1 MRTGYPSIDKIHLQ
15 GIPEEKLHPKI
26 YPLSMFATFMRINGE
41 HLDEESIEENGK
53 IYTKRNLRDD
63 IIKTAGAFLELD
75 LKGGDKIAIATPNC
89 YEGIVATFAANAI
102 GVKVAMFRVYDEENP
117 QVFLD
122 ELKDHQPRL
131 VILYDKSAKWAAEI
145 DAQTS
150 CLKDFLV
157 IAPSDA
163 ETKKYYDFRNTID
176 SVEIPVDEIV
186 KEIEAHSLADKDE
199 PMLYLKTSGSAS
211 KPKTLMFPNRAIFA
225 ALIYAANS
233 TGTSTRDK
241 NVTRALCIA
250 SFQHGYGWMP
260 MFVNIMGGNPVVLV
274 GSTPEDV
281 ANYYKLKPSYI
292 YGSPLAL
299 KQFIE
304 FTPENADISMLTAFF
319 CAGAAISEKNYQ
331 EGIAYFRAHNCQAE
345 IRNNYGVSEGLCIGT
360 TSDHIPHVPGTV
372 GKFYIGPEW
381 LIVDEDGKEVKYGE
395 IGEAIVSSASLCQG
409 YFNDPQATEKAFIKR
424 DGKIFFKTGDYLSL
438 REDGYVTFVGRKL
451 RFFLAEGIFDK
462 VNCETI
468 EEAIDSLRYVKQCAV
483 IVTPDGTGA
492 KAFVALDDGY
502 LPIKE
507 TKKHILSDLERSLKS
522 YQMPREIVF
531 IDKIPLMESGK
542 VNYKLLETM

>member
-1 MRTGYPSIDKIHLQ
+1 MKTGYPSIDKIHLQ
-15 GIPEEKLHPKI
+15 GIPKEILHPEI
-26 YPLSMFATFMRINGE
+26 YPLSMFATFMKINGE

-53 IYTKRNLRDD
+53 VYTKRTLGDD
-63 IIKTAGAFLELD
+63 IIKTAGAFIALGLTS
-75 LKGGDKIAIATPNC
+75 GDKIAIVTPNC
-89 YEGIVATFAANAI
+89 YEGIVATFGANAI
-102 GVKVAMFRVYDEENP
+102 GIKVAMFRLYDEENP
-117 QVFLD
+117 QIFLD
-122 ELKDHQPRL
+122 ELKAHHPKL
-131 VILYDKSAKWAAEI
+131 VILYDKSVEWAAEI

-163 ETKKYYDFRNTID
+163 ETKKYYDFRSTID
-176 SVEIPVDEIV
+176 DIKTPTDTVI
-186 KEIEAHSLADKDE
+186 KQIEAHSLASKDK

-241 NVTRALCIA
+241 SVTRALCIA
-250 SFQHGYGWMP
+250 SYQHGYGWMP
-260 MFVNIMGGNPVVLV
+260 LFVNIMGGNPVALV
-274 GSTPEDV
+274 GSTPEDI
-281 ANYYKLKPSYI
+281 ANYHKLKPGYI
-292 YGSPLAL
+292 YGTPLVL

-304 FTPENADISMLTAFF
+304 LTPEDADISMLSAFF
-319 CAGAAISEKNYQ
+319 CAGAAISEKDYQ
-331 EGIAYFRAHNCQAE
+331 EGIVYFRAHNCQAE

-381 LIVDEDGKEVKYGE
+381 LLVDENGNEVKYGE
-395 IGEAIVSSASLCQG
+395 IGEAIVSSESLCQG
-409 YFNDPQATEKAFIKR
+409 YFNDPEATKKAFIMR
-424 DGKIFFKTGDYLSL
+424 DGKIFFKTGDYLIL
-438 REDGYVTFVGRKL
+438 YEDGYVAFVGRKL

-468 EEAIDSLRYVKQCAV
+468 EEAINDLRYVKQCAV
-483 IVTPDGTGA
+483 IVTPDGAGA
-492 KAFVALDDGY
+492 KAFIVLDEGY
-502 LPIKE
+502 LPIEE
-507 TKKHILSDLERSLKS
+507 TKKYIQSDLGYVLKS

-531 IDKIPLMESGK
+531 IDEIPLMESGK
-542 VNYKLLETM
+542 VNYKLLEKM

>member
-1 MRTGYPSIDKIHLQ
+1 
-15 GIPEEKLHPKI
+15 
-26 YPLSMFATFMRINGE
+26 
-41 HLDEESIEENGK
+41 
-53 IYTKRNLRDD
+53 
-63 IIKTAGAFLELD
+63 
-75 LKGGDKIAIATPNC
+75 
-89 YEGIVATFAANAI
+89 
-102 GVKVAMFRVYDEENP
+102 
-117 QVFLD
+117 
-122 ELKDHQPRL
+122 
-131 VILYDKSAKWAAEI
+131 
-145 DAQTS
+145 
-150 CLKDFLV
+150 
-157 IAPSDA
+157 
-163 ETKKYYDFRNTID
+163 
-176 SVEIPVDEIV
+176 
-186 KEIEAHSLADKDE
+186 
-199 PMLYLKTSGSAS
+199 
-211 KPKTLMFPNRAIFA
+211 
-225 ALIYAANS
+225 
-233 TGTSTRDK
+233 
-241 NVTRALCIA
+241 
-250 SFQHGYGWMP
+250 
-260 MFVNIMGGNPVVLV
+260 
-274 GSTPEDV
+274 
-281 ANYYKLKPSYI
+281 
-292 YGSPLAL
+292 
-299 KQFIE
+299 
-304 FTPENADISMLTAFF
+304 MLTAFF

-451 RFFLAEGIFDK
+451 RFFLADGIFDK

-492 KAFVALDDGY
+492 KAFVTLDDGY

-507 TKKHILSDLERSLKS
+507 TKKYVLSDLERSLKS

-542 VNYKLLETM
+542 VNYKLLEKM

>member
-15 GIPEEKLHPKI
+15 GIPKEKLHPKI

-53 IYTKRNLRDD
+53 VYTKRTLRDD
-63 IIKTAGAFLELD
+63 IIKTAGAFIALGLTS
-75 LKGGDKIAIATPNC
+75 GDKIAIVAPNC
-89 YEGIVATFAANAI
+89 YEGIVATFGANAI
-102 GVKVAMFRVYDEENP
+102 GIKVAMFRLYDEENP
-117 QVFLD
+117 QIFLD
-122 ELKDHQPRL
+122 ELKAHHPKL
-131 VILYDKSAKWAAEI
+131 VILYDKSVEWAAEI

-163 ETKKYYDFRNTID
+163 ETKKYYDFRSTID
-176 SVEIPVDEIV
+176 DIKVPIDTVI
-186 KEIEAHSLADKDE
+186 KQIEAHSLASKDK

-225 ALIYAANS
+225 ALVYAANS

-241 NVTRALCIA
+241 SVTRALCIA
-250 SFQHGYGWMP
+250 SYQHGYGWMP
-260 MFVNIMGGNPVVLV
+260 LFVNIMGGNPVALV
-274 GSTPEDV
+274 GSTPEDI
-281 ANYYKLKPSYI
+281 ANYHKLKPGYI
-292 YGSPLAL
+292 YGTPLVL

-304 FTPENADISMLTAFF
+304 LTPEDADISMLSAFF
-319 CAGAAISEKNYQ
+319 CAGAAISEKDYQ
-331 EGIAYFRAHNCQAE
+331 EGIAYFRAHDCQAE

-360 TSDHIPHVPGTV
+360 TSDYIPHVPGTV

-381 LIVDEDGKEVKYGE
+381 LLVDENGNEVKYGE
-395 IGEAIVSSASLCQG
+395 IGEAIVSSESLCQG
-409 YFNDPQATEKAFIKR
+409 YFNDPEATKKAFIMR
-424 DGKIFFKTGDYLSL
+424 DGKIFFKTGDYLIL
-438 REDGYVTFVGRKL
+438 YEDGYVTFVGRKL

-468 EEAIDSLRYVKQCAV
+468 EEAINDLRYVKQCAV

-492 KAFVALDDGY
+492 KAFVTLDEGY
-502 LPIKE
+502 LPIEE
-507 TKKHILSDLERSLKS
+507 TKNFIQSDLGYVLKS

-542 VNYKLLETM
+542 VNYKLLEKM